1 MKRKWLIGLLSILMV
16 LAVCFGFAACGGEG
30 GGAGQGGQQGSGTQ
44 TDQEIADAAIASLK
58 TLVKDGETASA
69 YKVLGQTKVN
79 GTMYDIVWTVTS
91 SDVTNISDYVQ
102 IGTMDETSKQTTITI
117 VKGDDPITY
126 KLKATVTVNS
136 ASASMEVTKTIPA
149 KPKDAAGTLDDPYSP
164 SKVIEIASTL
174 GTAGTY
180 YYSDADKGKEVP
192 TVVWVEGYIVNC
204 GNGTQ
209 FGSTAVGWVYIADE
223 YDANKTYNNTNSLCV
238 YRIEYDEENL
248 TSFDDLALGK
258 KIKLHGHIEWYQ
270 GKNDS
275 APYAEL
281 ASFKKSDN
289 TYSDIYCDYLEKEE
303 RTPAQKIELALS
315 KVNATM
321 TVTAANDV
329 ELPVSTV
336 KDVTFEWSTT
346 DTTYAVSDNKLHV
359 SSLPTDADKTIT
371 ITVKATCGTENDTK
385 DVTVTIK
392 KAAEVVAGSEVY
404 DFSGLTGKGTG
415 LTEAT
420 ALDTIKGAC
429 SAGASKLTAVSAT
442 NIYNG
447 NGQGGAYENTAGLL
461 KFGKSGEGNDGTLT
475 LTFSENVSKIVINCH
490 DWFKKSSQYPD
501 NSNTISV
508 NDATAKTLPYNE
520 TGAGGDV
527 EFVLAAPSK
536 TVKIF
541 ISLRGFVFNF
551 TVTFAEGGSTTP
563 GGGEDTHTHDYSYTT
578 DTTTWKHTGT
588 CAGEGCT
595 EPTVTGDCTIVNN
608 VCSVCGHEYTT
619 EDILTKLFAL
629 TENGS
634 LKGSYKLTGKVL
646 RIDTAYASNYH
657 NITFTIKV
665 NDKKLMAYRA
675 KDNSSDSIIK
685 TIAAGDEVVISGTLK
700 LYNGTYEF
708 DTGCVVE
715 SNKAGTLTDEE
726 KIMGAVD
733 VVDLSKK
740 SYTEAGSYTLPAKW
754 FEGANNEVNLAWA
767 MKETSDYASIDNDGK
782 LVITAPPAEEAEA
795 KLTVTI
801 SSGSATVE
809 TKDITIKIIALRS
822 LITNDG
828 TAEHPLTVAEAFEIL
843 NILSSGETYQSGGA
857 DKEFYIKGYVTDIGA
872 LGTSNGKYGLSSV
885 YIADTAETA
894 KDKSLL
900 VYNLNWDEN
909 VLVKPEPMENPL
921 LVGDQLIIKGYLI
934 DHNGTKEVDKSS
946 TNVYPTATQ
955 WDKVER
961 PAADPNVIYS
971 LNSGDQEKGTNSV
984 YANNCDVKCNGVTW
998 NVEGNS
1004 QQQPWRFGGKSM
1016 TEAVDRKLTGKTAI
1030 TGTVAKIT
1038 LQLTD
1043 SGSITINSVTLKVYS
1058 SDPTADGAVAIATKN
1073 IEYQKDTEITITPD
1087 AVSEWTDCYYQLI
1100 FNVTVSGKDNKYVA
1114 ISKLEFSKAP
1124 AEAAANV

>member
-1 MKRKWLIGLLSILMV
+1 MKRKWLIGLLSILMA
-16 LAVCFGFAACGGEG
+16 LAMCFGFAACGGDEG
-30 GGAGQGGQQGSGTQ
+30 GGTEQGGQQGSGTQ

-58 TLVKDGETASA
+58 TLVKDGETPSA
-69 YKVLGQTKVN
+69 YSVLGQTKVN

-91 SDVTNISDYVQ
+91 TDVTNIGDYVQ
-102 IGTMDETSKQTTITI
+102 IGTMDASTKQITIGI
-117 VKGDDPITY
+117 VKGVAPIAY

-180 YYSDADKGKEVP
+180 YYSDADKGNEVP

-209 FGSTAVGWVYIADE
+209 FGSAAVGWVYIADE

-346 DTTYAVSDNKLHV
+346 DTTYTVSDNKLHV
-359 SSLPTDADKTIT
+359 SSLPTDEDKQIT

-404 DFSGLTGKGTG
+404 DFSGLTGQGTG
-415 LTEAT
+415 LTDT
-420 ALDTIKGAC
+420 NALDTIKGAC
-429 SAGASKLTAVSAT
+429 SGNSKLDSVTVK

-447 NGQGGAYENTAGLL
+447 NATGGAYPNTAGLL
-461 KFGKSGEGNDGTLT
+461 KFGKSGDGNDGTLT

-490 DWFKKSSQYPD
+490 DWNKKSSQPT

-536 TVKIF
+536 TVKIV
-541 ISLRGFVFNF
+541 ISQRGFVFNF
-551 TVTFAEGGSTTP
+551 TITFAEGGSTTP
-563 GGGEDTHTHDYSYTT
+563 GGDSENEGFNPITSAPTKAGEYLIGMEVSGTWYYLTGAAGSKEYYLAVSNDVTKAATFTVEPEGDGFVIKYGAKYLEIIDNGGYVNSLYRDSRTAACVWKWNSQYNTLTVEITGTTNNKDGTYFLGSYSTYTSNMSASNVTNLTQENEYPSRLGTYKAPAGGGTT
-578 DTTTWKHTGT
+578 D
-588 CAGEGCT
+588 
-595 EPTVTGDCTIVNN
+595 P
-608 VCSVCGHEYTT
+608 
-619 EDILTKLFAL
+619 
-629 TENGS
+629 
-634 LKGSYKLTGKVL
+634 
-646 RIDTAYASNYH
+646 
-657 NITFTIKV
+657 
-665 NDKKLMAYRA
+665 
-675 KDNSSDSIIK
+675 
-685 TIAAGDEVVISGTLK
+685 
-700 LYNGTYEF
+700 
-708 DTGCVVE
+708 
-715 SNKAGTLTDEE
+715 
-726 KIMGAVD
+726 
-733 VVDLSKK
+733 
-740 SYTEAGSYTLPAKW
+740 
-754 FEGANNEVNLAWA
+754 
-767 MKETSDYASIDNDGK
+767 
-782 LVITAPPAEEAEA
+782 
-795 KLTVTI
+795 
-801 SSGSATVE
+801 
-809 TKDITIKIIALRS
+809 
-822 LITNDG
+822 
-828 TAEHPLTVAEAFEIL
+828 
-843 NILSSGETYQSGGA
+843 
-857 DKEFYIKGYVTDIGA
+857 
-872 LGTSNGKYGLSSV
+872 
-885 YIADTAETA
+885 ADT
-894 KDKSLL
+894 D
-900 VYNLNWDEN
+900 
-909 VLVKPEPMENPL
+909 VL
-921 LVGDQLIIKGYLI
+921 
-934 DHNGTKEVDKSS
+934 
-946 TNVYPTATQ
+946 
-955 WDKVER
+955 
-961 PAADPNVIYS
+961 YS
-971 LNSGDQEKGTNSV
+971 LNSDEQVSGSSNA
-984 YANNCDVKCNGVTW
+984 YAGNCDVECNGVTW

-1004 QQQPWRFGGKSM
+1004 QQQPWRFGGKSI
-1016 TEAVDRKLTGKTAI
+1016 TGTDRKLTGKTAI

-1043 SGSITINSVTLKVYS
+1043 SGSITTNSVTLKVYS

-1087 AVSEWTDCYYQLI
+1087 AGSEWTDCYYQII
-1100 FNVTVSGKDNKYVA
+1100 FNVTVGSSNKYVS
-1114 ISKLEFSKAP
+1114 ILKLEFSKAP
-1124 AEAAANV
+1124 AAAAASVETPVAILPGDEH